1 MKIPLLVLSAIACA
15 SCESDEVTG
24 RPVETDDK
32 TYSEHLKFDHYEACS
47 HAEKLYPDYDL
58 LSDRSAK
65 AYLKY
70 RYEGERVG
78 AFLAYN
84 EYYCALLNRNLQQGA
99 ERCVVFTPASVGL
112 GGSVKFCIDKEGV
125 ITEFFQAA

>member
-1 MKIPLLVLSAIACA
+1 MTIRLLVLFAIVCT

-24 RPVETDDK
+24 TPVETDDK
-32 TYSEHLKFDHYEACS
+32 TYSEHLNFDHYEACA
-47 HAEKLYPDYDL
+47 HAEKVYPDYDL
-58 LSDRSAK
+58 LPIRSAK

-84 EYYCALLNRNLQQGA
+84 QYYCALLKKNIQEGE

-112 GGSVKFCIDKEGV
+112 GGSVEFCIDKEGV
-125 ITEFFQAA
+125 ITDFFIAS